1 MRGTQLA
8 RQWKI
13 IRILEGRRTGITI
26 NDLASQLD
34 VPVRSVYR
42 DLEAI
47 QEAGFPLYT
56 ERDGKSSVWKML
68 DTFRKDFPLPVT
80 VTELMALHMSCDV
93 LSVFEGTIFQESI
106 DSLFKKVK
114 ASLGP
119 DHLTYVEGLSG
130 AIKVNFGPGR
140 TFDGFKETVR
150 CLSDAATNMKSVEI
164 IYRAASTARV
174 THRKVDPYQVL
185 AMNGNFYLIGL
196 CHVRRDVRTFAMDR
210 IQKFSVLEESFKK
223 REDFDLEEYLKG
235 AFRLMTGEPKKV
247 LIRVAASAAHVI
259 RERQWHPSQQ
269 LQELLDGGI
278 EISLNVPIN
287 YEIISWILG
296 FGPAA
301 EVLQPIELKNRI
313 AADLQKAASQYA
325 TPPRQKSL
333 RVEKTPPT
341 LHV

>member
-13 IRILEGRRTGITI
+13 IRIIESRRTGITI

-47 QEAGFPLYT
+47 LEAGFPLYS
-56 ERDGKSSVWKML
+56 ERDGKSSVWKIL

-93 LSVFEGTIFQESI
+93 LSVFEGTIFQSSI

-119 DHLTYVEGLSG
+119 DHLRYLEGLSG
-130 AIKVNFGPGR
+130 VIKVNFGPGR

-150 CLSDAATNMKSVEI
+150 CLSDAATGMHTVEI
-164 IYRAASTARV
+164 IYRAASTKKV

-185 AMNGNFYLIGL
+185 AMNGGLYLIGF
-196 CHVRRDVRTFAMDR
+196 CHARKGIRTFAMDR
-210 IQKFSVLEESFKK
+210 IQKFSVLDESFKK
-223 REDFDLEEYLKG
+223 PKDFDLEEYLKA
-235 AFRLMTGEPKKV
+235 AFRLMTGEPRKV
-247 LIRVAASAAHVI
+247 TIRVAPKAAHVI
-259 RERQWHPSQQ
+259 RERLWHPSQQ
-269 LQELLDGGI
+269 LQELVDGGI
-278 EISLNVPIN
+278 EISLEVPIN

-301 EVLQPIELKNRI
+301 EVVQPVELRNRI
-313 AADLQKAASQYA
+313 ARDLEVAAMQY
-325 TPPRQKSL
+325 RSSL
-333 RVEKTPPT
+333 RPKKALTDRLPAA
-341 LHV
+341 L

>member
-13 IRILEGRRTGITI
+13 IRLIESRKMGITG
-26 NDLASQLD
+26 NELACELE
-34 VPVRSVYR
+34 VPLRSVYR

-56 ERDGKSSVWKML
+56 EREGKSSVWKIL
-68 DTFRKDFPLPVT
+68 ETFRRDFPLPLT
-80 VTELMALHMSCDV
+80 LTELMALHMSCEV
-93 LSVFEGTIFQESI
+93 LSIFEGTVFQSSI
-106 DSLFKKVK
+106 ETLFKKVK
-114 ASLGP
+114 TSLTAE
-119 DHLTYVEGLSG
+119 HLKYLEGLSG
-130 AIKVNFGPGR
+130 GIKVNFGPGR

-150 CLSDAATNMKSVEI
+150 CLSDATTNMRSVEI
-164 IYRAASTARV
+164 VYRAASTARV

-185 AMNGNFYLIGL
+185 AMNGGFYLIGF
-196 CHVRRDVRTFAMDR
+196 CHTRRQVRTFAMDR
-210 IQKFSVLEESFKK
+210 IQKFSVLDECFKK
-223 REDFDLEEYLKG
+223 PTNFDLEEHLKG

-247 LIRVAASAAHVI
+247 RIRVAASAAHVI

-278 EISLNVPIN
+278 EISLEVPIN

-301 EVLQPIELKNRI
+301 EVLQPIELRNRI

-333 RVEKTPPT
+333 TLEKSPQT

>member
-13 IRILEGRRTGITI
+13 IRILESRKTGITI
-26 NDLASQLD
+26 NELAGQVD
-34 VPVRSVYR
+34 IPVRSVYR

-80 VTELMALHMSCDV
+80 ATELMALHMSCDV
-93 LSVFEGTIFQESI
+93 LSVFEGTVFQESI
-106 DSLFKKVK
+106 DSLFGKVK

-119 DHLTYVEGLSG
+119 EHLRYVEGLSG
-130 AIKVNFGPGR
+130 TIKVNFGPGR
-140 TFDGFKETVR
+140 TLDGYKETVK
-150 CLSDAATNMKSVEI
+150 CLSDAATNMKSIEI

-174 THRKVDPYQVL
+174 SHRKVDPYQVL
-185 AMNGNFYLIGL
+185 AMNGGFYLIGV
-196 CHVRRDVRTFAMDR
+196 CHARKGIRTFAMDR
-210 IQKFSVLEESFKK
+210 IQKFSVLDEAFKK
-223 REDFDLEEYLKG
+223 PTDFDLEEYLKA
-235 AFRLMTGEPKKV
+235 AFRLMTGEPRKSTM
-247 LIRVAASAAHVI
+247 RVPPETAYVI
-259 RERQWHPSQQ
+259 RQRLWHPSQQ
-269 LQELLDGGI
+269 LQELVDGGI
-278 EISLNVPIN
+278 EISLEVPIN

-301 EVLQPIELKNRI
+301 EVVQPVELRNRM

-325 TPPRQKSL
+325 SPPRQKSL
-333 RVEKTPPT
+333 TLGKSPQT